1 MKTVL
6 VMFLTNKFCVRAD
19 GVGDLY
25 RCADKLAKGKIDMGL
40 DFYKM
45 AKEKVGDL
53 MEVDLDKN
61 KVTEDQLFWAE
72 MVLDEYMRIKRLV

>member
-1 MKTVL
+1 
-6 VMFLTNKFCVRAD
+6 MFLSNKSSIKTD

-40 DFYKM
+40 EFFKM

-53 MEVDLDKN
+53 MKVDLDKN
-61 KVTEDQLFWAE
+61 KVVKDQLFWAE
-72 MVLDEYMRIKRLV
+72 MVLDEYMRLKRIV